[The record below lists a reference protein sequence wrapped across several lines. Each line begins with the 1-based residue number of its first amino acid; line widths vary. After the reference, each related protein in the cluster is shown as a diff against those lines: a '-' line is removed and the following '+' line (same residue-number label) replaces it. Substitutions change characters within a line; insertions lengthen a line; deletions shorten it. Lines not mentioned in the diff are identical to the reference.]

1 VVARV
6 GEFTCIRSRNLHVKL
21 GSNNTMS
28 LFQSDRRMMLMI
40 LSWLIIFAVIIIVLL
55 YIIMHYLQEISTYLK
70 KIADKKDD

>member
-1 VVARV
+1 
-6 GEFTCIRSRNLHVKL
+6 
-21 GSNNTMS
+21 
-28 LFQSDRRMMLMI
+28 MI